1 MKQKSDELDSKQ
13 RRFNDTLSEVDAL
26 YSPAAVIKFNLSFS
40 VSNNSMNVLS
50 QLLWCSTFTLIK
62 TFIYTFFAN
71 VAQLNLSEYLN
82 QEIGKIM

>member
-1 MKQKSDELDSKQ
+1 MMKQKSDELDSKQ

-50 QLLWCSTFTLIK
+50 QLL
-62 TFIYTFFAN
+62 
-71 VAQLNLSEYLN
+71 
-82 QEIGKIM
+82 